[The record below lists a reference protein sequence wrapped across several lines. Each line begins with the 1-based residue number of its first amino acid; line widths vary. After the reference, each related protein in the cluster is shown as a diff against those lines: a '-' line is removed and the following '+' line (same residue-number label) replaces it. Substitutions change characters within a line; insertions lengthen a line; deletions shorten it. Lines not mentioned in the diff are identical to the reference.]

1 MDSLELRSRMIVL
14 AVALGAMAAPALAVN
29 KCVGTDGSVTYTDGP
44 CAGGTTQAKR
54 IETPP
59 RLSYREE
66 MEARRRSER
75 VVEDARA
82 LEARQ
87 SAERA
92 ARERRQEAERAAERE
107 ARVAIGLGD
116 ADACDLRGVAEFGR
130 AHVGPTAQQ
139 LGRHADR
146 DLQRR
151 RGQRPVLAEVDR
163 QVAGRRPEQ
172 HRESIG
178 SGDSSRVETRQARTR
193 RLDVGRGLG
202 DVAFDHEPRPES
214 GPQDRKSV
222 V

>member
-1 MDSLELRSRMIVL
+1 MDSLEIRSRMIVL

-29 KCVGTDGSVTYTDGP
+29 KCVGADGSVTYTDGP

-92 ARERRQEAERAAERE
+92 ARERRQEAERAAEL
-107 ARVAIGLGD
+107 A
-116 ADACDLRGVAEFGR
+116 
-130 AHVGPTAQQ
+130 AQQ
-139 LGRHADR
+139 
-146 DLQRR
+146 
-151 RGQRPVLAEVDR
+151 
-163 QVAGRRPEQ
+163 
-172 HRESIG
+172 
-178 SGDSSRVETRQARTR
+178 RQARQESLREEQERWSVTQPVVR
-193 RLDVGRGLG
+193 RYVPPIQ
-202 DVAFDHEPRPES
+202 VVPPRPIIKPPEPERREPMR
-214 GPQDRKSV
+214 GYPPFR
-222 V
+222 

>member
-1 MDSLELRSRMIVL
+1 MDSLETRSRMIVL

-66 MEARRRSER
+66 MDARRRSER

-92 ARERRQEAERAAERE
+92 ARERRQDAERAAEL
-107 ARVAIGLGD
+107 A
-116 ADACDLRGVAEFGR
+116 
-130 AHVGPTAQQ
+130 AQQ
-139 LGRHADR
+139 
-146 DLQRR
+146 
-151 RGQRPVLAEVDR
+151 
-163 QVAGRRPEQ
+163 
-172 HRESIG
+172 
-178 SGDSSRVETRQARTR
+178 RQARQESLREEQERWSVTQPVVR
-193 RLDVGRGLG
+193 RYVPPIQ
-202 DVAFDHEPRPES
+202 VVPPRPVIKPPEPER
-214 GPQDRKSV
+214 PQPMRSYPFR
-222 V
+222 